1 MIPARGGSKGIPGKN
16 IKRLAGLPLIAWTIR
31 EAKKTKLIDRL
42 IVTTEDK
49 KIAAVAKKHGA
60 EVPFRRPTYLSRDST
75 PGVQPILH
83 ACRKMAGYLEVVCLQ
98 PTSPLR
104 TAKDIDR
111 LIAFARKRSA
121 DSVVSVSPA
130 AKHPAWTY
138 KIARGQTLTPFLRRG
153 FTSLRQQLRP
163 AYSLNGAIYYAR
175 ISWILRSKKFL
186 GDRTLGFVLP
196 KGRSV
201 DIDDHIDWKIAESFL
216 KK

>member
-1 MIPARGGSKGIPGKN
+1 VIPARGGSKGIPGKN

-42 IVTTEDK
+42 IVSTENK
-49 KIAAVAKKHGA
+49 KIATVAKKYGA
-60 EVPFRRPTYLSRDST
+60 EVPFRRPAYLSRDST
-75 PGVQPILH
+75 PGIKPILH
-83 ACRKMAGYLEVVCLQ
+83 ACRKIVGYTEVVCLQ

-138 KIARGQTLTPFLRRG
+138 QIAPGQALMPFLRKG
-153 FTSLRQQLRP
+153 FTSLRQQLGP
-163 AYSLNGAIYYAR
+163 AYALNGSVYYAR

-186 GDRTLGFVLP
+186 GGRTLGFVLP
-196 KGRSV
+196 KERSV
-201 DIDDHIDWKIAESFL
+201 DIDDLVDWKIAQSLL